1 MACFRPTYC
10 MLVLLV
16 SFSASC
22 ASAPGGRTRASAT
35 GAGTLALIG
44 ATVIDGTGAPPLRDG
59 VIVIE
64 AGRITAV
71 GTRDQVAVPGHATRR
86 NVSGLTVLPGLID
99 SHVHLALSMVAP
111 GAHESAV
118 DALLVVLLDQGVTS
132 VRDVGG
138 PYPWMIELARAIES
152 GQRAGPR
159 IFAAGPTITAPAGHP
174 AGTLLKGSAEA
185 IELGTRQLRAPG
197 EARPV
202 VRELAEGGVSLIK
215 VIFDGG
221 SQRSPLGL
229 LPRLD
234 TTTLRA
240 VVSEARAAGL
250 PVTVHWSNVSELA
263 HVVAARPTQLEHPGV
278 TPIPDALIE
287 QIAQSG
293 IAVDPTLVVYSTILP
308 PNIFSSGPLS
318 NVRRLAARGVVI
330 TAGTDAPLGGLR
342 PGESLHRELELL
354 VQAGLTPV
362 QAVQAATGNAA
373 RFLGR
378 NADVGTIAVGKR
390 ADLLFVSG
398 DPATSITDIRNVR
411 LVIQNGRVVRQ
422 K

>member
-1 MACFRPTYC
+1 M
-10 MLVLLV
+10 
-16 SFSASC
+16 
-22 ASAPGGRTRASAT
+22 
-35 GAGTLALIG
+35 IN
-44 ATVIDGTGAPPLRDG
+44 GTGAPPLRDG
-59 VIVIE
+59 VILIA

-71 GTRDQVAVPGHATRR
+71 GTREQVTVPANATRR
-86 NVSGLTVLPGLID
+86 DVSGLTALPGLID
-99 SHVHLALSMVAP
+99 SHVHLALSLADP
-111 GAHESAV
+111 RAGESALDSLLV
-118 DALLVVLLDQGVTS
+118 ALLDNGVTS
-132 VRDVGG
+132 VRDLGG

-159 IFAAGPTITAPAGHP
+159 IFAAGPTITAPEGHP
-174 AGTLLKGSAEA
+174 AGTLLKGNAPA
-185 IELGTRQLRAPG
+185 IELGTRQIRASG

-221 SQRSPLGL
+221 SQRSPFGL

-240 VVSEARAAGL
+240 VVAEARAAGL

-263 HVVAARPTQLEHPGV
+263 QVVAARPTQLEHPGV
-278 TPIPDALIE
+278 TPIPEALIE

-308 PNIFSSGPLS
+308 PNIFNSGPLS
-318 NVRRLAARGVVI
+318 NVRRLAARGVII
-330 TAGTDAPLGGLR
+330 TAGTNAPLAGLR

-373 RFLGR
+373 RHLGR
-378 NADVGTIAVGKR
+378 NADVGIIAAGKR
-390 ADLLFVSG
+390 ADLLLVSG
-398 DPATSITDIRNVR
+398 DPSTSIADTRNLR
-411 LVIQNGRVVRQ
+411 LVIQNGRFVRQ